1 MTQTNLI
8 QCQIDSLRPV
18 GRVLKRRCTECGG
31 PVRVEFAGAF
41 CMDCG
46 LEVVGGRS

>member
-18 GRVLKRRCTECGG
+18 GRVLKRPCSECGG
-31 PVRVEFAGAF
+31 PVRVEASGLF
-41 CMDCG
+41 CQACG
-46 LEVVGGRS
+46 LELYSRS